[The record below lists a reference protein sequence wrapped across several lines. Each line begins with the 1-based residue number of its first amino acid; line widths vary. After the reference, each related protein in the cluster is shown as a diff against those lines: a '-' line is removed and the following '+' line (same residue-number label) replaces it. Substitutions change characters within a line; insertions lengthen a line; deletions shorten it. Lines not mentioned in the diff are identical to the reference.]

1 MPTPYTTRR
10 LTQAETS
17 VFQVRTHRST
27 EVIIAMFS
35 ISRPRRHPLGRNRSH
50 EVVSGKTRSRAS
62 RPARTGRP
70 LVGSGGPWAGRAGI
84 ALAGCLV
91 WLLLGV
97 FHQGAERFVAI
108 DNVCAWPNLTL
119 MPDGSVVAT
128 IFNRPYHGLD
138 VGDVECWASR
148 DGRLW
153 EKRGSPA
160 VHEGESNRMNVAA
173 GLAHDGSLVVLASGW
188 GGRDFREKILP
199 TLVARSSD
207 GGGSWSRSSAVQL
220 PEGVDFLIPFGDI
233 VQGEGKLL
241 AASFYHEIP
250 GAANAFVLFSRDD
263 GRSWGEAVKI
273 APGDYNETALL
284 RLGPDRWLAA
294 SRSHA
299 DGHLALYVSEDEG
312 KHWARSGL
320 LTLPGHHPAHL
331 LELADG
337 RVLLTYG
344 IREKGHHGIGY
355 RTSRDQGRTWSRP
368 TRILNLEETTDGG
381 YPATVEMAD
390 GTLLTAYY
398 SNRVP
403 QHQRYHMGAVRWVP
417 EE

>member
-1 MPTPYTTRR
+1 MNTN
-10 LTQAETS
+10 S
-17 VFQVRTHRST
+17 VD
-27 EVIIAMFS
+27 
-35 ISRPRRHPLGRNRSH
+35 PGKPGGLRNRLSNCRKRLGPLSRNQSH
-50 EVVSGKTRSRAS
+50 QVVSAESRSRAPG
-62 RPARTGRP
+62 PARTGRP
-70 LVGSGGPWAGRAGI
+70 LLRSAGTWTGRAAI
-84 ALAGCLV
+84 ALAGGLV

-97 FHQGAERFVAI
+97 VHQGAERYVAI

-128 IFNRPYHGLD
+128 IFNRPYHGLG
-138 VGDVECWASR
+138 VGDVECWSSR

-160 VHEGESNRMNVAA
+160 VHEGQSNRMNVAA

-188 GGRDFREKILP
+188 GGRDFREEILP

-207 GGGSWSRSSAVQL
+207 GGRSWHRSSKVQL

-233 VQGEGKLL
+233 VRGEGQLL
-241 AASFYHEIP
+241 AASFYHEVP
-250 GAANAFVLFSRDD
+250 GKANAYLLFSRDD
-263 GRSWGEAVKI
+263 GRSWGDAVKL
-273 APGDYNETALL
+273 APDDYNETALL

-312 KHWARSGL
+312 RHWARSGL

-331 LELADG
+331 LEMADE

-368 TRILNLEETTDGG
+368 TRIVNLEETTDGG
-381 YPATVEMAD
+381 YPSTVQLTD

-403 QHQRYHMGAVRWVP
+403 QHQRYHMGAVRWVL
-417 EE
+417 EKE

>member
-1 MPTPYTTRR
+1 MNTNCIDMGKPGGLRNR
-10 LTQAETS
+10 LLNC
-17 VFQVRTHRST
+17 RS
-27 EVIIAMFS
+27 
-35 ISRPRRHPLGRNRSH
+35 RLDPLGRNRSH
-50 EVVSGKTRSRAS
+50 EFAPGETRSRSA
-62 RPARTGRP
+62 RPAQTGKPPLRAGWPWTGRA
-70 LVGSGGPWAGRAGI
+70 VI
-84 ALAGCLV
+84 ALAGGLV

-97 FHQGAERFVAI
+97 FHQGAERYVAI

-119 MPDGSVVAT
+119 MPDGSVVAA

-138 VGDVECWASR
+138 VGDVECWSSR

-160 VHEGESNRMNVAA
+160 VHEGQSNRMNVAA

-207 GGGSWSRSSAVQL
+207 GGRSWHRSSAVQL
-220 PEGVDFLIPFGDI
+220 PEEVEFLIPFGDI
-233 VQGEGKLL
+233 VQGEGELL

-250 GAANAFVLFSRDD
+250 GKANAYLLFSRDD
-263 GRSWGEAVKI
+263 GRSWGEAVKL
-273 APGDYNETALL
+273 APHDYNETALL

-299 DGHLALYVSEDEG
+299 NGHLALFVSEDEG
-312 KHWARSGL
+312 KHWAGSGL

-331 LELADG
+331 LEMADG
-337 RVLLTYG
+337 RILLTYG

-355 RTSRDQGRTWSRP
+355 RTSEDKGQTWSRP
-368 TRILNLEETTDGG
+368 TRIVNLEETTDGG
-381 YPATVEMAD
+381 YPSTVQLAD

-398 SNRVP
+398 SNRIP
-403 QHQRYHMGAVRWVP
+403 QHQRYHMGAVRWVL
-417 EE
+417 EKE

>member
-1 MPTPYTTRR
+1 MY
-10 LTQAETS
+10 
-17 VFQVRTHRST
+17 FN
-27 EVIIAMFS
+27 
-35 ISRPRRHPLGRNRSH
+35 SRPRHGSSGRNQTLKIVPGGTSSKG
-50 EVVSGKTRSRAS
+50 SGLAW
-62 RPARTGRP
+62 TGP
-70 LVGSGGPWAGRAGI
+70 LVIGSGSAWRGRAGI
-84 ALAGCLV
+84 ALLGCLA

-97 FHQGAERFVAI
+97 FHQGAERYVAI

-128 IFNRPYHGLD
+128 IFNRPYHGLG
-138 VGDVECWASR
+138 VGDVECWSSHE
-148 DGRLW
+148 GRLW
-153 EKRGSPA
+153 KKRGSPA
-160 VHEGESNRMNVAA
+160 VHEGKSNRMNVAA

-207 GGGSWSRSSAVQL
+207 GGRSWSRSSAVQL
-220 PEGVDFLIPFGDI
+220 PDGVDFLIPFGDI

-241 AASFYHEIP
+241 AASFYHEVP
-250 GAANAFVLFSRDD
+250 GTANAFVLFSRDD

-273 APGDYNETALL
+273 APRDYNETALL
-284 RLGPDRWLAA
+284 RLRPDRWLAA

-312 KHWARSGL
+312 NHWARSGF

-331 LELADG
+331 LEMADG
-337 RVLLTYG
+337 RILLTYG

-368 TRILNLEETTDGG
+368 TRIVNLEGTSDGG
-381 YPATVEMAD
+381 YPSTVQLAD
-390 GTLLTAYY
+390 GKLLTAYY
-398 SNRVP
+398 SNRIP
-403 QHQRYHMGAVRWVP
+403 QHQRYHMGAVRW
-417 EE
+417 ELEKE

>member
-1 MPTPYTTRR
+1 
-10 LTQAETS
+10 
-17 VFQVRTHRST
+17 
-27 EVIIAMFS
+27 MFS
-35 ISRPRRHPLGRNRSH
+35 ISRPRPNPPSRIRTTKIMSA
-50 EVVSGKTRSRAS
+50 ETRSPAS
-62 RPARTGRP
+62 RPGWSRP
-70 LVGSGGPWAGRAGI
+70 LVIRSGSAWRGRAGI
-84 ALAGCLV
+84 GLAVGLV

-97 FHQGAERFVAI
+97 SHQGAERFVAI

-138 VGDVECWASR
+138 VGDVECWSSR

-153 EKRGSPA
+153 EKRGNPA

-199 TLVARSSD
+199 TMVARSSD
-207 GGGSWSRSSAVQL
+207 GGRSWSRTSAVQL
-220 PEGVDFLIPFGDI
+220 PEEVDFLIPFGDI
-233 VQGEGKLL
+233 VQGEGELL

-250 GAANAFVLFSRDD
+250 GVANAYVLFSRDD
-263 GRSWGEAVKI
+263 GRSWGEAVKV
-273 APGDYNETALL
+273 APHDYNETALL
-284 RLGPDRWLAA
+284 RLRPDRWLAA
-294 SRSHA
+294 SRSHGDA
-299 DGHLALYVSEDEG
+299 HLALFVSDDEG
-312 KHWARSGL
+312 RNWARSGL

-337 RVLLTYG
+337 RILLTYG

-355 RTSRDQGRTWSRP
+355 RTSRDEGRTWSRP
-368 TRILNLEETTDGG
+368 TRIVNLEETSDGG
-381 YPATVEMAD
+381 YPSTVQLAD

-398 SNRVP
+398 SNRIP
-403 QHQRYHMGAVRWVP
+403 QHQRYHMGAVRWVL
-417 EE
+417 EKE

>member
-1 MPTPYTTRR
+1 
-10 LTQAETS
+10 
-17 VFQVRTHRST
+17 
-27 EVIIAMFS
+27 MFP
-35 ISRPRRHPLGRNRSH
+35 ISRPRRHPLGRNQSH
-50 EVVSGKTRSRAS
+50 QVVPGETGSRAWS
-62 RPARTGRP
+62 PARTGKP
-70 LVGSGGPWAGRAGI
+70 LLGSGGPWKGRAAI
-84 ALAGCLV
+84 ALAGGLA

-97 FHQGAERFVAI
+97 FHQGAERYVAI

-128 IFNRPYHGLD
+128 IFSRPYHGLG
-138 VGDVECWASR
+138 VGDVECWSSR

-188 GGRDFREKILP
+188 GGRDFRETILP

-207 GGGSWSRSSAVQL
+207 GGRSWSRSSAVQL

-233 VQGEGKLL
+233 VQAEGELL
-241 AASFYHEIP
+241 AASFYHEVP
-250 GAANAFVLFSRDD
+250 GTANAYLLFSRDD
-263 GRSWGEAVKI
+263 GRSWGEAVKL
-273 APGDYNETALL
+273 ASHDYNETALL

-299 DGHLALYVSEDEG
+299 DGHLALHVSEDEG
-312 KHWARSGL
+312 KHWAKSAL

-331 LELADG
+331 LEMADG

-355 RTSRDQGRTWSRP
+355 RTSEDEGRTWSRP
-368 TRILNLEETTDGG
+368 TRIANLEETTDGG
-381 YPATVEMAD
+381 YPSTVQLAD

-398 SNRVP
+398 SNRIP
-403 QHQRYHMGAVRWVP
+403 QHQRYHMGAVRWVL
-417 EE
+417 EKE

>member
-1 MPTPYTTRR
+1 
-10 LTQAETS
+10 
-17 VFQVRTHRST
+17 
-27 EVIIAMFS
+27 MFF
-35 ISRPRRHPLGRNRSH
+35 ISRPRRHSAARNRPS
-50 EVVSGKTRSRAS
+50 KIA
-62 RPARTGRP
+62 
-70 LVGSGGPWAGRAGI
+70 SGGIRSKAARPGWTRTPALRSGGSWAGRAGI
-84 ALAGCLV
+84 GLAGGLV

-97 FHQGAERFVAI
+97 FHQGAERYVAI

-138 VGDVECWASR
+138 VGDVECWSSR
-148 DGRLW
+148 EGRLW

-207 GGGSWSRSSAVQL
+207 GGRIWSRSSAVQL

-241 AASFYHEIP
+241 AASFYHEVP
-250 GAANAFVLFSRDD
+250 GTANAFVLFSRDD
-263 GRSWGEAVKI
+263 GRNWGEAVKL
-273 APGDYNETALL
+273 APHDYNETALL
-284 RLGPDRWLAA
+284 RLRPDRWLAA
-294 SRSHA
+294 SRSHG
-299 DGHLALYVSEDEG
+299 DGHLALFVSEDEG

-331 LELADG
+331 LEMADG
-337 RVLLTYG
+337 RILLTYG

-355 RTSRDQGRTWSRP
+355 RTSGDEGRTWSRP

-381 YPATVEMAD
+381 YPSTVQLAD

-398 SNRVP
+398 GNRVP
-403 QHQRYHMGAVRWVP
+403 QHQRYHMGAVRWVL
-417 EE
+417 EKE

>member
-1 MPTPYTTRR
+1 MNTNGVDLAKPDGLWNR
-10 LTQAETS
+10 LLNCRARLGPHGRNQSHQVVSRET
-17 VFQVRTHRST
+17 
-27 EVIIAMFS
+27 
-35 ISRPRRHPLGRNRSH
+35 RPRASWTARIGKPPL
-50 EVVSGKTRSRAS
+50 E
-62 RPARTGRP
+62 
-70 LVGSGGPWAGRAGI
+70 LGGPWTGRAAI
-84 ALAGCLV
+84 ALAGALV

-97 FHQGAERFVAI
+97 FHQGAERYVAI

-138 VGDVECWASR
+138 VGDVECWSSR

-153 EKRGSPA
+153 EQRGSPA
-160 VHEGESNRMNVAA
+160 VHEGQSNRMNVAA

-207 GGGSWSRSSAVQL
+207 GGRSWGRSSAVQL
-220 PEGVDFLIPFGDI
+220 PKEVDFLIPFGDI
-233 VQGEGKLL
+233 VRGEGELL
-241 AASFYHEIP
+241 AASFYHEVP
-250 GAANAFVLFSRDD
+250 GTANAYLLFSRDD
-263 GRSWGEAVKI
+263 GRSWGEAVRL
-273 APGDYNETALL
+273 APHDYNETALL
-284 RLGPDRWLAA
+284 RLRSDRWLAA

-299 DGHLALYVSEDEG
+299 DGHLALFVSEDEG
-312 KHWARSGL
+312 RHWARSGL

-331 LELADG
+331 LEMADG

-355 RTSRDQGRTWSRP
+355 RTSEDEGRTWSRP
-368 TRILNLEETTDGG
+368 TRIVNLEETTDGG
-381 YPATVEMAD
+381 YPSTVQLAD

-403 QHQRYHMGAVRWVP
+403 QHQRYHMGAVRWVAGK
-417 EE
+417 E

>member
-1 MPTPYTTRR
+1 
-10 LTQAETS
+10 
-17 VFQVRTHRST
+17 
-27 EVIIAMFS
+27 MFS
-35 ISRPRRHPLGRNRSH
+35 NLRPRLNPLSPRQSGK
-50 EVVSGKTRSRAS
+50 VVSEEARSRAAW
-62 RPARTGRP
+62 PARTGKPLRRP
-70 LVGSGGPWAGRAGI
+70 GRPWRGRAAI
-84 ALAGCLV
+84 ALAGGLV

-97 FHQGAERFVAI
+97 VHQGAERYVAI

-138 VGDVECWASR
+138 VGDVESWSSR

-160 VHEGESNRMNVAA
+160 VHEGQSNRMNVAA

-207 GGGSWSRSSAVQL
+207 SGRSWSRSFAVQL
-220 PEGVDFLIPFGDI
+220 PEEADFLIPFGDI
-233 VQGEGKLL
+233 VQGEGELL

-250 GAANAFVLFSRDD
+250 GRANAFLLFSRDD
-263 GRSWGEAVKI
+263 GRSWGEAVKL
-273 APGDYNETALL
+273 APDDYNETALL
-284 RLGPDRWLAA
+284 RLRPDRWLAA

-299 DGHLALYVSEDEG
+299 DGHLALFVSEDEG

-331 LELADG
+331 LEMADG
-337 RVLLTYG
+337 GILLTYG

-355 RTSRDQGRTWSRP
+355 RTSRDEGQTWSRP
-368 TRILNLEETTDGG
+368 TRIVNLEETTDGG
-381 YPATVEMAD
+381 YPSTVQLAD

-403 QHQRYHMGAVRWVP
+403 QHQRYHMGAVRWVL
-417 EE
+417 ETE

>member
-1 MPTPYTTRR
+1 
-10 LTQAETS
+10 
-17 VFQVRTHRST
+17 
-27 EVIIAMFS
+27 MFS
-35 ISRPRRHPLGRNRSH
+35 IASSRLDPPGRNQPSKIASAEIRSKAARP
-50 EVVSGKTRSRAS
+50 GLTRTPGLAS
-62 RPARTGRP
+62 GRP
-70 LVGSGGPWAGRAGI
+70 WASRAGI
-84 ALAGCLV
+84 GLAVGLV

-97 FHQGAERFVAI
+97 SHQGAERFVAI

-128 IFNRPYHGLD
+128 IFNRPYHGLGI
-138 VGDVECWASR
+138 GDVECWASR

-188 GGRDFREKILP
+188 GGPDFREKILP

-207 GGGSWSRSSAVQL
+207 GGRNWSRSSAVQL

-233 VQGEGKLL
+233 VQGEGELL

-250 GAANAFVLFSRDD
+250 GEANAFVLFSRDD

-273 APGDYNETALL
+273 APHDYNETALL

-294 SRSHA
+294 SRSHGDA
-299 DGHLALYVSEDEG
+299 HLALFVSGDEG

-320 LTLPGHHPAHL
+320 LTLPRHHPAHL
-331 LELADG
+331 MELADG
-337 RVLLTYG
+337 RILLTYG

-355 RTSRDQGRTWSRP
+355 RTSRDEGRTWSRP
-368 TRILNLEETTDGG
+368 TRIVNLEETTDGG
-381 YPATVEMAD
+381 YPSTIQMAD

-398 SNRVP
+398 SNRIP

-417 EE
+417 EKE

>member
-1 MPTPYTTRR
+1 MYSIVRRR
-10 LTQAETS
+10 LN
-17 VFQVRTHRST
+17 
-27 EVIIAMFS
+27 
-35 ISRPRRHPLGRNRSH
+35 PLGRNQSH
-50 EVVSGKTRSRAS
+50 KVVSGGSRRRAAGPGRNRKPLLGSAGPWTGRAS
-62 RPARTGRP
+62 
-70 LVGSGGPWAGRAGI
+70 I
-84 ALAGCLV
+84 ALAGGLA

-97 FHQGAERFVAI
+97 FHQGAERYVAI

-138 VGDVECWASR
+138 VGDVECWSSR

-160 VHEGESNRMNVAA
+160 VHEGQSNRMNVAA

-207 GGGSWSRSSAVQL
+207 GGRSWSRSSAVQL
-220 PEGVDFLIPFGDI
+220 PEEVDFLIPFGDI
-233 VQGEGKLL
+233 VQGEGELL

-250 GAANAFVLFSRDD
+250 GTANAYLLFSRDD
-263 GRSWGEAVKI
+263 GRSWGEAVKL
-273 APGDYNETALL
+273 APHDYNETALL
-284 RLGPDRWLAA
+284 RLRRDRWLAA
-294 SRSHA
+294 SRSHG
-299 DGHLALYVSEDEG
+299 DGHLALFVSQDEG

-331 LELADG
+331 LEMADG
-337 RVLLTYG
+337 RILLTYG

-355 RTSRDQGRTWSRP
+355 RTSGDQGRTWSRP
-368 TRILNLEETTDGG
+368 TRIINLDETNDGG
-381 YPATVEMAD
+381 YPSTVQLSD
-390 GTLLTAYY
+390 GTLMTAYY
-398 SNRVP
+398 SNRIP
-403 QHQRYHMGAVRWVP
+403 QHQRYHMGAVRWAL
-417 EE
+417 EKQ

>member
-1 MPTPYTTRR
+1 
-10 LTQAETS
+10 
-17 VFQVRTHRST
+17 
-27 EVIIAMFS
+27 MFFN
-35 ISRPRRHPLGRNRSH
+35 SRPRRESSGRNQTLKI
-50 EVVSGKTRSRAS
+50 VSGGTRSKDSGLAW
-62 RPARTGRP
+62 TRP
-70 LVGSGGPWAGRAGI
+70 LVIRSGSAWRGRAGI
-84 ALAGCLV
+84 GLACGLV

-97 FHQGAERFVAI
+97 SHQGAERFVAI

-128 IFNRPYHGLD
+128 IFNRPYHGSV
-138 VGDVECWASR
+138 VGDVECWSSR

-160 VHEGESNRMNVAA
+160 IHEPDSNRMNVAA
-173 GLAHDGSLVVLASGW
+173 GLAHDGSLLVLASGW

-199 TLVARSSD
+199 TVVARSAD
-207 GGGSWSRSSAVQL
+207 GGRNWRRTFSVQL

-233 VQGEGKLL
+233 VQGKGELL

-250 GAANAFVLFSRDD
+250 GEANAFVLFSRDD

-273 APGDYNETALL
+273 APHDYNETALL
-284 RLGPDRWLAA
+284 RLSPNRWLAA

-299 DGHLALYVSEDEG
+299 DGHLALYASEDDG

-331 LELADG
+331 LEMADG
-337 RVLLTYG
+337 SVLLTYG

-355 RTSRDQGRTWSRP
+355 RTSEDEGRTWSRP
-368 TRILNLEETTDGG
+368 TRIVNLEETTDGG
-381 YPATVEMAD
+381 YPSTIQMAD

-398 SNRVP
+398 SNRIP
-403 QHQRYHMGAVRWVP
+403 QHQRYHMGAVRWVL
-417 EE
+417 EKE

>member
-1 MPTPYTTRR
+1 
-10 LTQAETS
+10 
-17 VFQVRTHRST
+17 
-27 EVIIAMFS
+27 MFS
-35 ISRPRRHPLGRNRSH
+35 ISGPWRHPLGQHQSH
-50 EVVSGKTRSRAS
+50 EVVPAETRSRAS
-62 RPARTGRP
+62 RPTRTRKAV
-70 LVGSGGPWAGRAGI
+70 LRAGGPWTGRAGI
-84 ALAGCLV
+84 GLASGLV

-97 FHQGAERFVAI
+97 FHQGAERYVAI

-128 IFNRPYHGLD
+128 IFNRPYHGLG
-138 VGDVECWASR
+138 VGDVECWSSR

-207 GGGSWSRSSAVQL
+207 GGRSWSRSSDVQL

-241 AASFYHEIP
+241 AASFYHEVP

-263 GRSWGEAVKI
+263 GRSWGEAVTV
-273 APGDYNETALL
+273 APDDYNETALL

-294 SRSHA
+294 SRSHG
-299 DGHLALYVSEDEG
+299 DGHLALFVSDDEG

-331 LELADG
+331 LEMADG
-337 RVLLTYG
+337 SILLTYG

-355 RTSRDQGRTWSRP
+355 RTSKDEGRTWSRP
-368 TRILNLEETTDGG
+368 TRIVNLEETTDGG
-381 YPATVEMAD
+381 YPSTIQLAD

-398 SNRVP
+398 SNRIP
-403 QHQRYHMGAVRWVP
+403 HHQRYHMGAVRW
-417 EE
+417 ELEKE

>member
-1 MPTPYTTRR
+1 MNTNGIDTGKPGGLGNR
-10 LTQAETS
+10 LLNCRTGRGPL
-17 VFQVRTHRST
+17 VRNQ
-27 EVIIAMFS
+27 
-35 ISRPRRHPLGRNRSH
+35 SRK
-50 EVVSGKTRSRAS
+50 VVSGEKRSQAA
-62 RPARTGRP
+62 RPARTGKSLLRK
-70 LVGSGGPWAGRAGI
+70 GGPWMGRAGI
-84 ALAGCLV
+84 ALAGGLV

-97 FHQGAERFVAI
+97 YHQGAERYVAI

-128 IFNRPYHGLD
+128 IFNRPYHGLGI
-138 VGDVECWASR
+138 GDVECWSSR

-153 EKRGSPA
+153 ERRGSPA

-188 GGRDFREKILP
+188 GGRDFRERILP

-207 GGGSWSRSSAVQL
+207 GGRSWSRSSAVQL
-220 PEGVDFLIPFGDI
+220 PQEVDFLIPFGDI

-250 GAANAFVLFSRDD
+250 GTANAYLLFSRDD
-263 GRSWGEAVKI
+263 GRSWGEAVKL
-273 APGDYNETALL
+273 APHDYNETALL
-284 RLGPDRWLAA
+284 RLRPDRWLAA

-299 DGHLALYVSEDEG
+299 DGHLALFVSEDEG

-331 LELADG
+331 LRMADG

-355 RTSRDQGRTWSRP
+355 RTSEDEGQSWSRP
-368 TRILNLEETTDGG
+368 TRIVNLEETTDGG
-381 YPATVEMAD
+381 YPSTVQMAD

-403 QHQRYHMGAVRWVP
+403 QHQRYHMGVVRWVL
-417 EE
+417 EKE

>member
-1 MPTPYTTRR
+1 
-10 LTQAETS
+10 
-17 VFQVRTHRST
+17 
-27 EVIIAMFS
+27 MFS
-35 ISRPRRHPLGRNRSH
+35 ILQRLDSIGENQSHKGVSGENRSRPLW
-50 EVVSGKTRSRAS
+50 
-62 RPARTGRP
+62 PARIGKP
-70 LVGSGGPWAGRAGI
+70 LLEFGGPWTGRAAILLAG
-84 ALAGCLV
+84 ALA

-97 FHQGAERFVAI
+97 FYQGAERYVAI

-153 EKRGSPA
+153 EKRGTPA

-207 GGGSWSRSSAVQL
+207 GGRSWSRSSAVRL
-220 PEGVDFLIPFGDI
+220 PEEVDFLIPFGDI
-233 VQGEGKLL
+233 VQGEGGLL

-250 GAANAFVLFSRDD
+250 GRANAYLLFSRDD
-263 GRSWGEAVKI
+263 GRSWGEAVKL
-273 APGDYNETALL
+273 APHDYNETALL
-284 RLGPDRWLAA
+284 RLRPDRWLAA

-331 LELADG
+331 LELTDG
-337 RVLLTYG
+337 RILLTYG

-355 RTSRDQGRTWSRP
+355 RTSEDEGRTWSRP
-368 TRILNLEETTDGG
+368 TRIVNLEETTDGG
-381 YPATVEMAD
+381 YPSTVQLAD

-403 QHQRYHMGAVRWVP
+403 QHQRYHMGAARWVL
-417 EE
+417 EKK

>member
-1 MPTPYTTRR
+1 
-10 LTQAETS
+10 
-17 VFQVRTHRST
+17 
-27 EVIIAMFS
+27 MFP
-35 ISRPRRHPLGRNRSH
+35 ISRPRPKPPSRIHTTKIMSA
-50 EVVSGKTRSRAS
+50 ETRSRAS
-62 RPARTGRP
+62 RPGWTRP
-70 LVGSGGPWAGRAGI
+70 LAIRSGAAWPRRVGIG
-84 ALAGCLV
+84 LACGLL
-91 WLLLGV
+91 WQLLGV
-97 FHQGAERFVAI
+97 FHQGTERFVAI

-138 VGDVECWASR
+138 VGDVECWSSR

-153 EKRGSPA
+153 EKQGNPA

-273 APGDYNETALL
+273 APHDYNETALL

-312 KHWARSGL
+312 KRWVRSGL

-331 LELADG
+331 LEMADG
-337 RVLLTYG
+337 RILLTYG

-355 RTSRDQGRTWSRP
+355 RTSEDEGRTWDRP
-368 TRILNLEETTDGG
+368 TRIVNLEETTDGG
-381 YPATVEMAD
+381 YPSTVQMED

-403 QHQRYHMGAVRWVP
+403 QHQRYHMGAVRWVL
-417 EE
+417 EKE

>member
-1 MPTPYTTRR
+1 MNTNSIDMGKQGGLGNRLLNCQTR
-10 LTQAETS
+10 LG
-17 VFQVRTHRST
+17 
-27 EVIIAMFS
+27 
-35 ISRPRRHPLGRNRSH
+35 PLGRNQSCR
-50 EVVSGKTRSRAS
+50 VVSGETGSQAA
-62 RPARTGRP
+62 RPARTGKSLLRMR
-70 LVGSGGPWAGRAGI
+70 GPWTGRAGI
-84 ALAGCLV
+84 ALAGGLV

-97 FHQGAERFVAI
+97 FHQGAERYVAI

-138 VGDVECWASR
+138 VGDVECWYSP

-160 VHEGESNRMNVAA
+160 VHEGKSNRMNVAA

-207 GGGSWSRSSAVQL
+207 GGRNWSRSSAVQL
-220 PEGVDFLIPFGDI
+220 PQEVDFLIPFGDI

-250 GAANAFVLFSRDD
+250 GTANAYLLFSRDD
-263 GRSWGEAVKI
+263 GRSWGEAVKL
-273 APGDYNETALL
+273 APHDYNETALL
-284 RLGPDRWLAA
+284 RLRPDRWLAA

-299 DGHLALYVSEDEG
+299 DGHLALFVSEDEG
-312 KHWARSGL
+312 KHWAKSGL

-331 LELADG
+331 LRMADG

-355 RTSRDQGRTWSRP
+355 RTSEDEGQSWSRP
-368 TRILNLEETTDGG
+368 TRIVNLEETTDGG
-381 YPATVEMAD
+381 YPSTVQMAD

-403 QHQRYHMGAVRWVP
+403 QHQRYHMGSVRWVL
-417 EE
+417 EK

>member
-1 MPTPYTTRR
+1 MNSNSIDPGNAGDLRKR
-10 LTQAETS
+10 LLS
-17 VFQVRTHRST
+17 CRTWLN
-27 EVIIAMFS
+27 
-35 ISRPRRHPLGRNRSH
+35 PLGRNKSRKI
-50 EVVSGKTRSRAS
+50 VAGGTRAQMA
-62 RPARTGRP
+62 RPARTGKP
-70 LVGSGGPWAGRAGI
+70 LLKSAGLWTGRTGI
-84 ALAGCLV
+84 GLAGGLI

-97 FHQGAERFVAI
+97 FHQGAERYVAI

-138 VGDVECWASR
+138 VGDVECWSSR

-160 VHEGESNRMNVAA
+160 IHEGESNRMNVAA

-207 GGGSWSRSSAVQL
+207 GGRSWSRSSAVKL
-220 PEGVDFLIPFGDI
+220 PEEVDFLIPFGDI
-233 VQGEGKLL
+233 VQGDGELL
-241 AASFYHEIP
+241 AASFYHEVP
-250 GAANAFVLFSRDD
+250 GKANAYLLFSRDD
-263 GRSWGEAVKI
+263 GRSWGEAVML
-273 APGDYNETALL
+273 APHDYNETALL
-284 RLGPDRWLAA
+284 RLRPDRWLAA

-299 DGHLALYVSEDEG
+299 DGHLALFVSEDEG
-312 KHWARSGL
+312 KNWAKSGMV
-320 LTLPGHHPAHL
+320 TLPGHHPAHL
-331 LELADG
+331 LEMADG
-337 RVLLTYG
+337 RILLTYG

-355 RTSRDQGRTWSRP
+355 RSSEDEGRTWSRP
-368 TRILNLEETTDGG
+368 TRIVNLEETTDGG
-381 YPATVEMAD
+381 YPSTVQLAD

-403 QHQRYHMGAVRWVP
+403 QHQRYHMGSVRWVL
-417 EE
+417 ENE